1 MMDFNNTL
9 ANEYEKGIRRTLPS
23 YDAMLR
29 LTQTFYR
36 SHLAEEAT
44 FLVLGSGSGNEILQ
58 LAEQRPHWSFVGV
71 DPAEAMLQIA
81 EERLKSLPNNISLCH
96 GTILETSLP
105 TTKFD
110 AASCILV
117 LHFIETY
124 EEKLA
129 TLKEIAKH
137 LKPGAPFVLVSKY
150 GQLNTTETELQFD
163 LWRSY
168 WLQHTKLSTSEVANM
183 EQSIRALSF
192 MQEKVILTL
201 LQQAGFTQPSR
212 FFATTLFAGW
222 VCYKEIRE

>member
-36 SHLAEEAT
+36 SNLAEEAT

-58 LAEQRPHWSFVGV
+58 LAEQRPHWSFVGI

-81 EERLKSLPNNISLCH
+81 EERLKSLPNKISLCR

-105 TTKFD
+105 ATKFD

-168 WLQHTKLSTSEVANM
+168 WLQHTKLSASEVANM

-192 MQEKVILTL
+192 MPEKDILTL

-222 VCYKEIRE
+222 VCYKGVLE